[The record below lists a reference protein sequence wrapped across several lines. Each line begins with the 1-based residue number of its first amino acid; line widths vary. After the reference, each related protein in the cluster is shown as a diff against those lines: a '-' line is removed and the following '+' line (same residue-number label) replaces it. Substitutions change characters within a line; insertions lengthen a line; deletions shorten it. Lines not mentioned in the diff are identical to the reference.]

1 MTAGAAEAQALRI
14 ATRRSP
20 LALWQAEFVAARLR
34 AAHPELHV
42 SLVPMTTQGDRE
54 LSRSLA
60 TSGGKG
66 LFVKELEVAMLEG
79 RADIAVHSMKDVP
92 AQLPDGLSI
101 ATVLPAEDPRD
112 AFVSHSVARL
122 TELPQGARV
131 GTASLRRQSQ
141 LLAMRPDLQ
150 IETLRGNVNT
160 RLQRLDDGHFDAIM
174 LACAGLR
181 RLEFG
186 ARIREA
192 LDPAQFVPAC
202 AQGIIGIE
210 ARADDAAT
218 LALLAPLHDN
228 DTATRLAA
236 ERSFSARLGG
246 ACTVPVAG
254 HAQLKQGRIALDGVV
269 ASPDGRQ
276 LVRDRH
282 EGTAAD
288 AAVVGVTLAERLLD
302 QGARAILADMGIEA

>member
-1 MTAGAAEAQALRI
+1 MTARAPEAQALRI

-20 LALWQAEFVAARLR
+20 LAMWQAEFVAARLR
-34 AAHPELHV
+34 AAHPRLVVH
-42 SLVPMTTQGDRE
+42 LVPMTTQGDRE

-66 LFVKELEVAMLEG
+66 LFVKELEAAMLEG

-92 AQLPDGLSI
+92 AQLPEGLAI
-101 ATVLPAEDPRD
+101 TTVLPAEDPRD
-112 AFVSHSVARL
+112 AFVSDTVASL
-122 TELPQGARV
+122 SALPEGACV

-141 LLAMRPDLQ
+141 LLAMRPDLR

-160 RLQRLDDGHFDAIM
+160 RLQRLDEGRFDAIL

-181 RLEFG
+181 RLEFA

-192 LDPAQFVPAC
+192 LDPALFVPAC

-210 ARADDAAT
+210 ARADDEAT
-218 LALLAPLHDN
+218 LATLAPLHDA
-228 DTATRLAA
+228 DTAVRLAA
-236 ERSFSARLGG
+236 ERSFSSRLGG

-254 HAQLKQGRIALDGVV
+254 HAQLAAGQIRLDGVV
-269 ASPDGRQ
+269 ASPDGRR
-276 LVRDRH
+276 LVRDSAVFAAESAI
-282 EGTAAD
+282 EGGRA
-288 AAVVGVTLAERLLD
+288 LAETLLD
-302 QGARAILADMGIEA
+302 KGARSVLADMGIEA

>member
-1 MTAGAAEAQALRI
+1 MTSSAAEAQALRI

-34 AAHPELHV
+34 AAHPSLQV

-92 AQLPDGLSI
+92 AQLPDGLRI
-101 ATVLPAEDPRD
+101 TTVLPAEDPRD

-122 TELPQGARV
+122 SDLPQRARV

-160 RLQRLDDGHFDAIM
+160 RLQRLDDGDFDAIM

-210 ARADDAAT
+210 ARADDTAT
-218 LALLAPLHDN
+218 LAALAPLHDV

-246 ACTVPVAG
+246 ACTVPV
-254 HAQLKQGRIALDGVV
+254 QRTLK
-269 ASPDGRQ
+269 
-276 LVRDRH
+276 
-282 EGTAAD
+282 
-288 AAVVGVTLAERLLD
+288 
-302 QGARAILADMGIEA
+302 

>member
-1 MTAGAAEAQALRI
+1 MTSSAAEAQALRI

-34 AAHPELHV
+34 AAQPSLHV

-92 AQLPDGLSI
+92 AQLPDGLRI
-101 ATVLPAEDPRD
+101 TTVLPAEDPRD

-122 TELPQGARV
+122 SDLPQHARV

-160 RLQRLDDGHFDAIM
+160 RLQRLDDGDFDAIM

-210 ARADDAAT
+210 ARADDTAT
-218 LALLAPLHDN
+218 LAALAPLHDP

-254 HAQLKQGRIALDGVV
+254 HAQLTQGRIALDGVV
-269 ASPDGRQ
+269 ASPNGRQ

-282 EGTAAD
+282 EGDAAD
-288 AAVVGVTLAERLLD
+288 AALVGLTLAERLLD

>member
-1 MTAGAAEAQALRI
+1 MIARAREAQALRI

-20 LALWQAEFVAARLR
+20 LAMWQAEFVAAHLR
-34 AAHPELHV
+34 SAHPHLAV

-66 LFVKELEVAMLEG
+66 LFVKELESAMLEG

-92 AQLPDGLSI
+92 AQLPEGLAI
-101 ATVLPAEDPRD
+101 TTVLPAEDPRD
-112 AFVSHSVARL
+112 AFVSDTIDGLSD
-122 TELPQGARV
+122 LPEGACV

-141 LLAMRPDLQ
+141 LLAMRPDLK

-160 RLQRLDDGHFDAIM
+160 RLKRLDDGQFDAIL

-218 LALLAPLHDN
+218 LATLAPLHDAE
-228 DTATRLAA
+228 TATRLAA

-254 HAQLKQGRIALDGVV
+254 HARLTAGRIQLDGVV
-269 ASPDGRQ
+269 ASPDGSR
-276 LVRDRH
+276 LVRDSIECAAEEAA
-282 EGTAAD
+282 EG
-288 AAVVGVTLAERLLD
+288 GRSLAETLLAN
-302 QGARAILADMGIEA
+302 GARSILADMGIEA